1 MARDPKSTYLREQRD
16 VAIFRAY
23 TKALAEHHF
32 SCDTEAC
39 NWVRKQPAPSFF
51 TSPEFCQIIVSRM
64 LRGKDCDL
72 KGARRAKF
80 EELKRLYLERVD
92 LPRFK
97 GKPMIDICNEIVAL
111 PAPEF
116 YLERRVVA
124 MIIREQ
130 KEKNTQRFVRRWVR

>member
-1 MARDPKSTYLREQRD
+1 MARDAKSTFLREQRD
-16 VAIFRAY
+16 LAIFRAY

-51 TSPEFCQIIVSRM
+51 TSPEFCQIIVSRL
-64 LRGKDCDL
+64 LRGKDSNL

-97 GKPMIDICNEIVAL
+97 GKPMIDICNEIVYL

-116 YLERRVVA
+116 YLERRIVA
-124 MIIREQ
+124 AIIQEQ
-130 KEKNTQRFVRRWVR
+130 KKKHMQKVVDRWVR